1 MTGAV
6 VTVPPRPL
14 TRTGADG
21 ALVIAGAAVLVLA
34 ALPVHRTSVSSAEA
48 AVFRVLNGTTVLP
61 FALVWVVMQ
70 LGNVLVV
77 PASAVLAAAL
87 RRWWLA
93 AELLVAGAGTYLV
106 AKVVKGLVPRG
117 RPSGLLSDVVIRG
130 AEAHGRGFVSGHA
143 ATLAA
148 LATVAWPWL
157 GRRGRTAV
165 VVLVVVVCTTRV
177 YVGAHLPLD
186 VVGGAGL
193 GIAVGGA
200 VRLVL
205 GRPGPTRAPD
215 PACPVPDPVVE

>member
-1 MTGAV
+1 
-6 VTVPPRPL
+6 VTRVLPTARRPL
-14 TRTGADG
+14 TRGRAD
-21 ALVIAGAAVLVLA
+21 VIVTLAGTTLLVLA
-34 ALPVHRTSVSSAEA
+34 ALPVDRHSVSGAEA
-48 AVFRVLNGTTVLP
+48 AVFRLLNGTTVLP
-61 FALVWVVMQ
+61 FVVVWPVMQ

-77 PASAVLAAAL
+77 PASAVLAAAF

-93 AELLVAGAGTYLV
+93 AELLVAGAGTYLA
-106 AKVVKGLVPRG
+106 AKVVKGVVPRG

-157 GRRGRTAV
+157 GRRGRIVV
-165 VVLVVVVCTTRV
+165 VVLVTVVCLARV

-193 GIAVGGA
+193 GIAVGGC
-200 VRLVL
+200 VRLL
-205 GRPGPTRAPD
+205 MGRPA
-215 PACPVPDPVVE
+215 